1 MKENVMLLELLEKAV
16 SIGATRVEIERKDGR
31 EWIFAFHG
39 QIGAGIGS
47 ADGKDAKLLFQE
59 LDALKKTKRADLNGM
74 PYRLVFSQYESFG
87 EWVDVIE
94 MKPAPAGPAKGR
106 RRTGST

>member
-1 MKENVMLLELLEKAV
+1 MLLELLEKAI
-16 SIGATRVEIERKDGR
+16 SIGATRVEIEGKDGR

-47 ADGKDAKLLFQE
+47 VEGEDAKSLFKE
-59 LDALKKTKRADLNGM
+59 LGALKKKKQVDLNGV
-74 PYRLVFSQYESFG
+74 PKRLVFSQYESFG

-94 MKPAPAGPAKGR
+94 MKRASAGQAKGR
-106 RRTGST
+106 RKGPA